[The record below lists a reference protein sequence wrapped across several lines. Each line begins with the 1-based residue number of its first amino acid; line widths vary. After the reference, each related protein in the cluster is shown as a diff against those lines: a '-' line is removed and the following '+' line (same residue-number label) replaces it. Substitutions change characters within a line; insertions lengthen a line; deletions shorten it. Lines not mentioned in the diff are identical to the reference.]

1 MSVRSGRSRISPTSP
16 GMPGVSSGITRRR
29 LVQGLTAG
37 GIFSVLAAWRW
48 PTLALARSKA
58 VPGPSILSGNHF
70 DLTVEQVLVNYNGR
84 PASATTVNGL
94 VPGPTLRW
102 REGDAVTIAVTN
114 RLTETTSIHW
124 HGIRTP
130 SEMDGVPGLSFP
142 GIAPGETFVYRFP
155 VRQSGTYWYHSHSHF
170 QEQTGHYGA
179 LIIDPL
185 DKRPVECDRD
195 YTVVLSDWTYQS
207 PETILSNLKQQ
218 SDYYN
223 FHQRTVG
230 TFLSDT
236 QSKGLRATISD
247 RLMWGRMN
255 MSPADILDV
264 SGAAYTY
271 LLNGSTPAS
280 NWTALF
286 RPHERVR
293 LRFINASSTTIFD
306 VRIPGLRM
314 SVIQADGNDVEPVS
328 VDEF

>member
-142 GIAPGETFVYRFP
+142 GIPAGATFTYRFP
-155 VRQSGTYWYHSHSHF
+155 VRQSGTYWYHSHSRF

-179 LIIDPL
+179 LVIDPEHE
-185 DKRPVECDRD
+185 RPIAYDRE
-195 YTVVLSDWTYQS
+195 YVVILSDWTNQD
-207 PETILSNLKQQ
+207 PEAILSNLKQQ
-218 SDYYN
+218 SDFYN

-230 TFLSDT
+230 TFLSDAHR
-236 QSKGLRATISD
+236 KGLKPTLSD
-247 RLMWGRMN
+247 RLMWGAMN

-264 SGAAYTY
+264 SGATYTY
-271 LLNGSTPAS
+271 LLNGQPPGLH
-280 NWTALF
+280 WTALF
-286 RPHERVR
+286 RPHERIR
-293 LRFINASSTTIFD
+293 LRFINASSMTIFD
-306 VRIPGLRM
+306 VRIPGLLM
-314 SVIQADGNDVEPVS
+314 SVMQA
-328 VDEF
+328 